1 MGLRIIKVINVNN
14 KFDYNL
20 NKDNF
25 KNDKLSLCEEHDE
38 KLSIICLEPECH

>member
-20 NKDNF
+20 NKDIFNY
-25 KNDKLSLCEEHDE
+25 DKLSFM
-38 KLSIICLEPECH
+38 